1 MSSSMTFPKP
11 WHVGQAPN
19 GLLNEKSLGCGVS
32 YAMPH
37 ARHSKRSENTI
48 LSSAV
53 GPRSPVGSEFF
64 ESRIPD
70 PESRPIAIANA
81 APPPSRYDV
90 SIESVSRLR
99 RSPSTRTRSTTTS
112 SVARLASAERS
123 RSSNVT
129 ALPSTSKRP
138 NPRRRSPLI
147 VSPIPSTPFFA
158 GSSSSESSSPFSSR
172 GRRGRCREST
182 RPGISKP
189 IRRRAPSGNS
199 PRRLATISAVSRI
212 TSWPHCRQNVLPTR
226 ANRSRM

>member
-53 GPRSPVGSEFF
+53 GPRSPVGSVFF

-112 SVARLASAERS
+112 SVARLASAARS

-172 GRRGRCREST
+172 DDGVDAGIDT
-182 RPGISKP
+182 TGISKP